1 MQMAHERILIVEDEE
16 LIRLMLVEVLDEEG
30 FEVFEAS
37 TGDEA
42 AKLIDSPDGFQ
53 AVVTD
58 IHMPGERDGI
68 AVGRHA
74 RSRHPAIPVIYCT
87 GRPDALSGAGTLGH
101 RDVLVRKPYAPSQ
114 VVVALRRF
122 LPATGDAD

>member
-1 MQMAHERILIVEDEE
+1 MAHERILVVEDED
-16 LIRLMLVEVLDEEG
+16 LIRLMLVEVLGEEG

-42 AKLIDSPDGFQ
+42 AKLIDSQDGFQ

-58 IHMPGERDGI
+58 IHMPGKQDGI
-68 AVGRHA
+68 AVGRRA
-74 RSRHPAIPVIYCT
+74 RYRHPHIPVIYCT
-87 GRPDALSGAGTLGH
+87 GRPDALIDAGPLGH
-101 RDVLVRKPYAPSQ
+101 RDVLVCKPYMPSQ
-114 VVVALRRF
+114 VVVALRHL